1 MPGGGKIER
10 EVAEL
15 QVSVRDLGQAV
26 ERNNESLTEVRDGFS
41 RLRGEMNGI
50 LPRLEAKVERIIG
63 QLERRDKSDRE
74 YFEKVQV
81 HDQQVKTLCDQ
92 VEAKADAD
100 ANRDEHGRL
109 WLAMRIFFYGTLA
122 ALIGLLISEVLG

>member
-1 MPGGGKIER
+1 MTNIVKAH
-10 EVAEL
+10 V
-15 QVSVRDLGQAV
+15 LGDNDSGLDAAGRSTQ
-26 ERNNESLTEVRDGFS
+26 
-41 RLRGEMNGI
+41 LRGEMNGI

-74 YFEKVQV
+74 YFEKVRV